1 MKDVT
6 KQTNVVAV
14 ELDGW
19 QTQQPKRMNPRFTF
33 PAQMLEGNP
42 EGLPRWHSHG
52 HPKKTAKRDVAE
64 NNIT

>member
-19 QTQQPKRMNPRFTF
+19 QTQQPKRTNPRFTF
-33 PAQMLEGNP
+33 PSTNAWRESRGFTKMALTWASEEDGQERRG
-42 EGLPRWHSHG
+42 E
-52 HPKKTAKRDVAE
+52 E
-64 NNIT
+64 